1 MTTTLRTR
9 GHRPSPVVVK
19 AVGAAIVVGLAVS
32 FVMAS
37 RPGGLVS
44 VVALAVFAAWV
55 GMSESRYEVSATT
68 LSFHSVLGSTT
79 LDRNQVRDVVWDRDE
94 MNIEELT
101 IRGDFGRAI
110 SLSKADLEA
119 NSDFERDLASFL
131 ASAPTDV
138 VPSTA
143 RRTRSSADTVLSL
156 AG

>member
-9 GHRPSPVVVK
+9 GHRPSPAIVK
-19 AVGAAIVVGLAVS
+19 AVGAAIVAGLAVS
-32 FVMAS
+32 FLVES
-37 RPGGLVS
+37 RVGGLVS
-44 VVALAVFAAWV
+44 VVALAVFAGWV
-55 GMSESRYEVSATT
+55 GMSESRYELTGTT

-101 IRGDFGRAI
+101 IRGDLGRAI

-119 NSDFERDLASFL
+119 NADFERELAVFL
-131 ASAPTDV
+131 ALAPTNIA
-138 VPSTA
+138 PMTS
-143 RRTRSSADTVLSL
+143 RRTRSSSDTVLSL